1 MFSCSF
7 LLIQDMKKLVQKNY
21 SIITENQ
28 RTEVNLCITDFIC
41 STLPLSIM
49 IIIIVIII
57 IRKKAIFFLM
67 IMMIMIIIL
76 IILNLFFE
84 GFTKKSCKNIQIKRG
99 LQ

>member
-1 MFSCSF
+1 VFSCSF

-57 IRKKAIFFLM
+57 IRKKTI
-67 IMMIMIIIL
+67 
-76 IILNLFFE
+76 FFE